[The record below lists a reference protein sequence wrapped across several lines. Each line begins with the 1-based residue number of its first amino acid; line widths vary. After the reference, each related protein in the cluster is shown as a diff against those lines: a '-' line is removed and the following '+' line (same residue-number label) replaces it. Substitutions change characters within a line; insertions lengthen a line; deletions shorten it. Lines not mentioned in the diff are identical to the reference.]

1 MIILKY
7 NHLNISKRGGFVI
20 KAEQLTK
27 RFTPEKGLFD
37 LNFEVK
43 KGEVF
48 GYIGP
53 NGAGKSTTIRH
64 LMGFMKPDKGT
75 TSING
80 LDCWKNAAHVQKH
93 TGYLPGE
100 IVFLEGMTGLGF
112 LELLQKMRN
121 VRNSKRRDELIERL
135 QLDVRTPIRKMSKG
149 MKQKVGI
156 IAAFMHEPDV
166 LILDEPTSGLDP
178 LMQRVFI
185 DLILE
190 EKKKNKTI
198 LMSSHSF
205 QEIERTCDS
214 AGIIK
219 DGKLV
224 ALEDIYSLR
233 SVQRRIFEVKVKR
246 ESDMDFL
253 KESTLQTEV
262 AGKNIVYVT
271 VQGNDQEFIQLLSK
285 CEIDHVDTR
294 PQELEDIF
302 MHYYDRREAMK

>member
-1 MIILKY
+1 MIKVE
-7 NHLNISKRGGFVI
+7 K
-20 KAEQLTK
+20 LTK

-37 LNFEVK
+37 VNFEVK

-64 LMGFMKPDKGT
+64 LMGFMEPDDGIS
-75 TSING
+75 SING
-80 LDCWKNAAHVQKH
+80 LDCWSKSSEVQKRV
-93 TGYLPGE
+93 GYLPGE
-100 IVFLEGMTGLGF
+100 IVFLEGMTGLEF
-112 LELLQKMRN
+112 LKLMQKMRRHREN
-121 VRNSKRRDELIERL
+121 KKRDELIERF
-135 QLDVRTPIRKMSKG
+135 QLDVKTPIRKMSKG

-190 EKKKNKTI
+190 EKKNNKTI
-198 LMSSHSF
+198 VMSSHSF

-219 DGKLV
+219 DGRLV
-224 ALEDIYSLR
+224 ALENMHSLR
-233 SVQRRIFEVKVKR
+233 TVQRRVFEVKVKNDTDI
-246 ESDMDFL
+246 ESIL
-253 KESTLQTEV
+253 GSGLQTESV
-262 AGKNIVYVT
+262 GEKTLHVS
-271 VQGNDQEFIQLLSK
+271 VQGNDQEFIQLLSR
-285 CEIDHVDTR
+285 CEVEHLDTR
-294 PQELEDIF
+294 PQDLEDIF
-302 MHYYDRREAMK
+302 MHYYDRREVGK

>member
-1 MIILKY
+1 MIKV
-7 NHLNISKRGGFVI
+7 K
-20 KAEQLTK
+20 KLTK

-64 LMGFMKPDKGT
+64 LMGFMKPDDGGST
-75 TSING
+75 IND
-80 LDCWKNAAHVQKH
+80 LDCWAKSAEVQKLI
-93 TGYLPGE
+93 GYLPGE
-100 IVFLEGMTGLGF
+100 IVFLEGMNGLDF
-112 LELLQKMRN
+112 LTLMQKMRKQN
-121 VRNSKRRDELIERL
+121 VTQKRDELIERF
-135 QLDVRTPIRKMSKG
+135 QLDVKTPIRKMSKG

-156 IAAFMHEPDV
+156 IAAFMHDPEV

-190 EKKKNKTI
+190 EKQRNKTI

-219 DGKLV
+219 DGRLV
-224 ALEDIYSLR
+224 ALEDIHSLR
-233 SVQRRIFEVKVKR
+233 TVQRRVFEVKVKK
-246 ESDMDFL
+246 ESDV
-253 KESTLQTEV
+253 ETIRQSQLQTEV
-262 AGKNIVYVT
+262 MGKKTVHIT
-271 VQGNDQEFIQLLSK
+271 VQGNDQEFVQLLSQ
-285 CEIDHVDTR
+285 CEVDHVDTR
-294 PQELEDIF
+294 PQDLEDIF
-302 MHYYDRREAMK
+302 MHYYDRKEVVK

>member
-1 MIILKY
+1 MIKVR
-7 NHLNISKRGGFVI
+7 N
-20 KAEQLTK
+20 LTK

-64 LMGFMKPDKGT
+64 LMGFMKPEDGSST
-75 TSING
+75 IND
-80 LDCWKNAAHVQKH
+80 LDCWAKSADVQKLV
-93 TGYLPGE
+93 GYLPGE
-100 IVFLEGMTGLGF
+100 IVFLEGMNGLDF
-112 LELLQKMRN
+112 LTLMQKMRKHN
-121 VRNSKRRDELIERL
+121 VTQKRDELIERF
-135 QLDVRTPIRKMSKG
+135 QLDVKTPIRKMSKG

-156 IAAFMHEPDV
+156 IAAFMHDPEV

-190 EKKKNKTI
+190 EKQRNKTI

-219 DGKLV
+219 DGRLV
-224 ALEDIYSLR
+224 ALEDIHSLR
-233 SVQRRIFEVKVKR
+233 TVQRRVFEVKVKK
-246 ESDMDFL
+246 ESDV
-253 KESTLQTEV
+253 ETIRQSQLQTEV
-262 AGKNIVYVT
+262 MGKKTVHIT
-271 VQGNDQEFIQLLSK
+271 VQGNDQEFVQLLSQ
-285 CEIDHVDTR
+285 CEVEHVDTR
-294 PQELEDIF
+294 PQDLEDIF
-302 MHYYDRREAMK
+302 MHYYDRKEVVK

>member
-1 MIILKY
+1 MGVTMIIVKGL
-7 NHLNISKRGGFVI
+7 S
-20 KAEQLTK
+20 K
-27 RFTPEKGLFD
+27 RFTAEKGLFD
-37 LNFEVK
+37 LNFEVQ

-64 LMGFMKPDKGT
+64 LMGFMKPDSGHS
-75 TSING
+75 SIDG
-80 LDCWKNAAHVQKH
+80 MDCWNNAARIQEQ

-112 LELLQKMRN
+112 LSLVQKMRKQT
-121 VRNSKRRDELIERL
+121 STKRRDELIERF
-135 QLDVRTPIRKMSKG
+135 QLDVKAPIRKMSKG

-156 IAAFMHEPDV
+156 IAAFMHEPQV

-190 EKKKNKTI
+190 EKQNNKTI

-219 DGKLV
+219 DGRLV
-224 ALEDIYSLR
+224 ALEDMHRLR
-233 SVQRRIFEVKVKR
+233 TVQRRVFEVKVKS
-246 ESDMDFL
+246 ENDMNTILHSNLD
-253 KESTLQTEV
+253 TEV
-262 AGKNIVYVT
+262 KGERTVHVT
-271 VQGNDQEFIQLLSK
+271 VQGNDQEFLQLLSG
-285 CEIDHVDTR
+285 CEVQHIDTR
-294 PQELEDIF
+294 PQDLEDIF
-302 MHYYDRREAMK
+302 MHYYDRREVAK

>member
-1 MIILKY
+1 MIKVK
-7 NHLNISKRGGFVI
+7 N
-20 KAEQLTK
+20 LTK

-64 LMGFMKPDKGT
+64 LMGFMKPDDGSS
-75 TSING
+75 SIND
-80 LDCWKNAAHVQKH
+80 LDSWAKSAEVQKLI
-93 TGYLPGE
+93 GYLPGE
-100 IVFLEGMTGLGF
+100 IVFLEGMNGLDF
-112 LELLQKMRN
+112 LNLMQKMR
-121 VRNSKRRDELIERL
+121 KHKMTQKRDELIERF
-135 QLDVRTPIRKMSKG
+135 QLDVKTPIRKMSKG

-156 IAAFMHEPDV
+156 IAAFMHDPEV

-219 DGKLV
+219 DGRLV
-224 ALEDIYSLR
+224 ALEDIHSLR
-233 SVQRRIFEVKVKR
+233 TVQRRVFEVKVKK
-246 ESDMDFL
+246 ESDIEIIHD
-253 KESTLQTEV
+253 SQLQTEIM
-262 AGKNIVYVT
+262 GKKTAHIT
-271 VQGNDQEFIQLLSK
+271 VQGNDQEFIQLLSR
-285 CEIDHVDTR
+285 CEVEHVDTR
-294 PQELEDIF
+294 PQDLEDIF
-302 MHYYDRREAMK
+302 MHYYDRREVTQ

>member
-1 MIILKY
+1 VSL
-7 NHLNISKRGGFVI
+7 LI
-20 KAEQLTK
+20 KVRNLTK

-64 LMGFMKPDKGT
+64 LMGFMKPEDGSST
-75 TSING
+75 IND
-80 LDCWKNAAHVQKH
+80 LDCWAKSADVQKLV
-93 TGYLPGE
+93 GYLPGE
-100 IVFLEGMTGLGF
+100 IVFLEGMNGLDF
-112 LELLQKMRN
+112 LTLMQKMRKHN
-121 VRNSKRRDELIERL
+121 VTQKRDELIERF
-135 QLDVRTPIRKMSKG
+135 QLDVKTPIRKMSKG

-156 IAAFMHEPDV
+156 IAAFMHDPEV

-190 EKKKNKTI
+190 EKQRNKTI

-219 DGKLV
+219 DGRLV
-224 ALEDIYSLR
+224 ALEDIHSLR
-233 SVQRRIFEVKVKR
+233 TVQRRVFEVKVKK
-246 ESDMDFL
+246 ESDV
-253 KESTLQTEV
+253 ETIRQSQLQTEV
-262 AGKNIVYVT
+262 MGKKTVHIT
-271 VQGNDQEFIQLLSK
+271 VQGNDQEFVQLLSQ
-285 CEIDHVDTR
+285 CEVEHVDTR
-294 PQELEDIF
+294 PQDLEDIF
-302 MHYYDRREAMK
+302 MHYYDRKEVVK

>member
-1 MIILKY
+1 MIKVK
-7 NHLNISKRGGFVI
+7 N
-20 KAEQLTK
+20 LTK

-64 LMGFMKPDKGT
+64 LMGFMKPDDGSS
-75 TSING
+75 SIND
-80 LDCWKNAAHVQKH
+80 LDCWAKSAEVQKLI
-93 TGYLPGE
+93 GYLPGE
-100 IVFLEGMTGLGF
+100 IVFLEGMNGLDF
-112 LELLQKMRN
+112 LNLMQKMR
-121 VRNSKRRDELIERL
+121 KHKMTQKRDELIERF
-135 QLDVRTPIRKMSKG
+135 QLDVKTPIRKMSKG

-156 IAAFMHEPDV
+156 IAAFMHDPEV

-219 DGKLV
+219 DGRLV
-224 ALEDIYSLR
+224 ALEDIHSLR
-233 SVQRRIFEVKVKR
+233 TVQRRVFEVKVKK
-246 ESDMDFL
+246 ESDI
-253 KESTLQTEV
+253 ETIHQSQLQTEIM
-262 AGKNIVYVT
+262 GKKTAHIT
-271 VQGNDQEFIQLLSK
+271 VQGNDQEFIQLLSR
-285 CEIDHVDTR
+285 CEVEHVDTR
-294 PQELEDIF
+294 PQDLEDIF
-302 MHYYDRREAMK
+302 MHYYDRREVAQ

>member
-1 MIILKY
+1 MGVTMIIVKGL
-7 NHLNISKRGGFVI
+7 S
-20 KAEQLTK
+20 K
-27 RFTPEKGLFD
+27 RFTAEKGLFD
-37 LNFEVK
+37 LNFEVQ

-64 LMGFMKPDKGT
+64 LMGFMKPDSGHS
-75 TSING
+75 SIDG
-80 LDCWKNAAHVQKH
+80 MDCWNNAARIQEQ

-112 LELLQKMRN
+112 LSLVQKMRKQT
-121 VRNSKRRDELIERL
+121 STKRRDELIERF
-135 QLDVRTPIRKMSKG
+135 QLDVKAPIRKMSKG

-156 IAAFMHEPDV
+156 IAAFMHEPQV

-190 EKKKNKTI
+190 EKQNNKTI

-224 ALEDIYSLR
+224 ALEDMHRLR
-233 SVQRRIFEVKVKR
+233 TVQRRIFEVKVKS
-246 ESDMDFL
+246 ENDMNTILHSNLD
-253 KESTLQTEV
+253 TEV
-262 AGKNIVYVT
+262 KGERTVHVT
-271 VQGNDQEFIQLLSK
+271 VQGNDQEFLQLLSG
-285 CEIDHVDTR
+285 CEVQHIDTR
-294 PQELEDIF
+294 PQDLEDIF
-302 MHYYDRREAMK
+302 MHYYDRREVTK

>member
-1 MIILKY
+1 MIKV
-7 NHLNISKRGGFVI
+7 K
-20 KAEQLTK
+20 QLTK

-64 LMGFMKPDKGT
+64 LMGFMKPDEGSS
-75 TSING
+75 SIND
-80 LDCWKNAAHVQKH
+80 LDCWAKSAEVQKLI
-93 TGYLPGE
+93 GYLPGE
-100 IVFLEGMTGLGF
+100 IVFLEGMNGLDF
-112 LELLQKMRN
+112 LTLMQKMR
-121 VRNSKRRDELIERL
+121 RHKMTQKRDELIERF
-135 QLDVRTPIRKMSKG
+135 QLDVKTPIRKMSKG
-149 MKQKVGI
+149 MKQKLGI
-156 IAAFMHEPDV
+156 IAAFMHDPEV

-190 EKKKNKTI
+190 EKQKNKTI

-219 DGKLV
+219 DGRLV
-224 ALEDIYSLR
+224 ALEDIHSLR
-233 SVQRRIFEVKVKR
+233 SVQRRIFEVKVKN
-246 ESDMDFL
+246 EIDIDTIHQSN
-253 KESTLQTEV
+253 LQTEIM
-262 AGKNIVYVT
+262 GKKTVHVT
-271 VQGNDQEFIQLLSK
+271 VQGNDQEFIQLLSR
-285 CEIDHVDTR
+285 CEVEHVDTR
-294 PQELEDIF
+294 PQDLEDIF
-302 MHYYDRREAMK
+302 MHYYDRREVAK

>member
-1 MIILKY
+1 MIKVE
-7 NHLNISKRGGFVI
+7 R
-20 KAEQLTK
+20 LTK
-27 RFTPEKGLFD
+27 RFTPEKGLF
-37 LNFEVK
+37 NVTFEVK

-64 LMGFMKPDKGT
+64 LMGFMKQDEGRA
-75 TSING
+75 SING
-80 LDCWKNAAHVQKH
+80 LDCWTKSSEVQELV
-93 TGYLPGE
+93 GYLPGE
-100 IVFLEGMTGLGF
+100 IVFLEGMNGLDF
-112 LELLQKMRN
+112 LTLMQKMRKQN
-121 VRNSKRRDELIERL
+121 VTQKRDELIERL
-135 QLDVRTPIRKMSKG
+135 QLDVKTPIRKMSKG

-190 EKKKNKTI
+190 EKQKNKTI

-219 DGKLV
+219 DGRLV
-224 ALEDIYSLR
+224 ALEDIHSLR
-233 SVQRRIFEVKVKR
+233 SVQRRIFEVKVKNETDI
-246 ESDMDFL
+246 ESIHQ
-253 KESTLQTEV
+253 SRLQTLV
-262 AGKNIVYVT
+262 MGKKTIHVT
-271 VQGNDQEFIQLLSK
+271 VQGNDQEFIQLLSR
-285 CEIDHVDTR
+285 CEIEHVDTR
-294 PQELEDIF
+294 PQDLEDIF
-302 MHYYDRREAMK
+302 MHYYDRKEVAK

>member
-1 MIILKY
+1 MIKVE
-7 NHLNISKRGGFVI
+7 K
-20 KAEQLTK
+20 LTK
-27 RFTPEKGLFD
+27 RFTPEKGLFN

-64 LMGFMKPDKGT
+64 LMGFMKPDDGT
-75 TSING
+75 SSING
-80 LDCWKNAAHVQKH
+80 LDCWSKSSEVQKMV
-93 TGYLPGE
+93 GYLPGE
-100 IVFLEGMTGLGF
+100 IVFLEGMTGLEF
-112 LELLQKMRN
+112 LKLMQKMRRYREN
-121 VRNSKRRDELIERL
+121 KKRDELIERF
-135 QLDVRTPIRKMSKG
+135 QLDVKTPIRKMSKG

-190 EKKKNKTI
+190 EKKNNKTI

-219 DGKLV
+219 DGRLV
-224 ALEDIYSLR
+224 ALEDMHSLR
-233 SVQRRIFEVKVKR
+233 TVQRRVFEVKVKNDTDI
-246 ESDMDFL
+246 ESIL
-253 KESTLQTEV
+253 GSGLQTESV
-262 AGKNIVYVT
+262 GKKTLHVT
-271 VQGNDQEFIQLLSK
+271 VQGNDQEFIQLLSR
-285 CEIDHVDTR
+285 CEVEHLDTR
-294 PQELEDIF
+294 PQDLEDIF
-302 MHYYDRREAMK
+302 MHYYDRREVGK

>member
-1 MIILKY
+1 MIKVE
-7 NHLNISKRGGFVI
+7 G
-20 KAEQLTK
+20 LTK
-27 RFTPEKGLFD
+27 AFTPEKGLFD
-37 LNFEVK
+37 LHFEVK

-64 LMGFMKPDKGT
+64 LMGFMKPDSGHA
-75 TSING
+75 SIHG
-80 LDCWKNAAHVQKH
+80 MDCWKDSARIQEQ

-112 LELLQKMRN
+112 LTLIQQMRK
-121 VRNSKRRDELIERL
+121 SKETKRRDELIERF
-135 QLDVRTPIRKMSKG
+135 QLDVKTPIRKMSKG

-156 IAAFMHEPDV
+156 IAAFMHEPEV

-190 EKKKNKTI
+190 EKKKDKTI

-224 ALEDIYSLR
+224 ALEDMHSLR
-233 SVQRRIFEVKVKR
+233 TVQRRVFEVKVKTD
-246 ESDMDFL
+246 EDIEKMVQSSL
-253 KESTLQTEV
+253 LTEV
-262 AGKNIVYVT
+262 RGNRTVHIT
-271 VQGNDQEFIQLLSK
+271 VQGNDQEFIQLLSQ
-285 CEIDHVDTR
+285 CEVQHLDTR
-294 PQELEDIF
+294 PQDLEDIF
-302 MHYYDRREAMK
+302 MHYYDRREVAR

>member
-1 MIILKY
+1 MIK
-7 NHLNISKRGGFVI
+7 V
-20 KAEQLTK
+20 EQLTK

-37 LNFEVK
+37 LNFEVN

-64 LMGFMKPDKGT
+64 LMGFMKPDEGGS
-75 TSING
+75 SING
-80 LDCWKNAAHVQKH
+80 MNCWTNSSDIQKI

-112 LELLQKMRN
+112 LTLLQKMR
-121 VRNSKRRDELIERL
+121 KQTKTIKRDELIERF
-135 QLDVRTPIRKMSKG
+135 QLDVKTPIRKMSKG

-190 EKKKNKTI
+190 EKRKNKTI

-219 DGKLV
+219 DGRLV
-224 ALEDIYSLR
+224 ALEDMHSLR
-233 SVQRRIFEVKVKR
+233 TVQRRVFEVKVKT
-246 ESDMDFL
+246 ETDLDKILHS
-253 KESTLQTEV
+253 SLQTIQ
-262 AGKNIVYVT
+262 AGKKTVHVT
-271 VQGNDQEFIQLLSK
+271 VQGNDQEFIQLLGK
-285 CEIDHVDTR
+285 CEVEHLDTR
-294 PQELEDIF
+294 PQDLEDIF
-302 MHYYDRREAMK
+302 MHYYDRREVAK

>member
-1 MIILKY
+1 VSL
-7 NHLNISKRGGFVI
+7 LI
-20 KAEQLTK
+20 KVRNLTK

-64 LMGFMKPDKGT
+64 LMGFMKPDDGSS
-75 TSING
+75 SINN
-80 LDCWKNAAHVQKH
+80 LDCWAKSAEVQQLI
-93 TGYLPGE
+93 GYLPGE
-100 IVFLEGMTGLGF
+100 IVFLEGMNGLDF
-112 LELLQKMRN
+112 LTLMQKMR
-121 VRNSKRRDELIERL
+121 KQKMTQKGDELIERF
-135 QLDVRTPIRKMSKG
+135 QLDVKTPIRKMSKG

-156 IAAFMHEPDV
+156 IAAFMHDPEV

-219 DGKLV
+219 DGRLV
-224 ALEDIYSLR
+224 ALEDIHSLR
-233 SVQRRIFEVKVKR
+233 TVQRRVFEVKVRKEIDIEIIH
-246 ESDMDFL
+246 ES
-253 KESTLQTEV
+253 KLQTEIM
-262 AGKNIVYVT
+262 GKKTVYIT
-271 VQGNDQEFIQLLSK
+271 VQGNDQEFIQLLSR
-285 CEIDHVDTR
+285 CEVEHVDTR
-294 PQELEDIF
+294 PQDLEDIF
-302 MHYYDRREAMK
+302 MHYYDRREMAQ

>member
-1 MIILKY
+1 MIKVE
-7 NHLNISKRGGFVI
+7 K
-20 KAEQLTK
+20 LTK

-64 LMGFMKPDKGT
+64 LMGFMKPDDGT
-75 TSING
+75 SSING
-80 LDCWKNAAHVQKH
+80 LDCWSNSSEVQKMV
-93 TGYLPGE
+93 GYLPGE
-100 IVFLEGMTGLGF
+100 IVFLEGMTGLEF
-112 LELLQKMRN
+112 LKLMQKMRRQREN
-121 VRNSKRRDELIERL
+121 KKRDELIERF
-135 QLDVRTPIRKMSKG
+135 QLDVKTPIRKMSKG

-190 EKKKNKTI
+190 EKKNNKTI

-219 DGKLV
+219 DGRLV
-224 ALEDIYSLR
+224 ALEDMHSLR
-233 SVQRRIFEVKVKR
+233 TVQRRVFEVKVKNDTDI
-246 ESDMDFL
+246 ESIL
-253 KESTLQTEV
+253 GSGLQTV
-262 AGKNIVYVT
+262 SVGKKTLHVT
-271 VQGNDQEFIQLLSK
+271 VQGNDQEFIQLLSR
-285 CEIDHVDTR
+285 CEVEHLDTR
-294 PQELEDIF
+294 PQDLEDIF
-302 MHYYDRREAMK
+302 MHYYDRREVGK

>member
-1 MIILKY
+1 MIKV
-7 NHLNISKRGGFVI
+7 K
-20 KAEQLTK
+20 KLTK

-64 LMGFMKPDKGT
+64 LMGFMKPDDGSS
-75 TSING
+75 SINDQ
-80 LDCWKNAAHVQKH
+80 DCWTKSAEVQKLI
-93 TGYLPGE
+93 GYLPGE
-100 IVFLEGMTGLGF
+100 IVFLEGMNGLDF
-112 LELLQKMRN
+112 LTLMQKMR
-121 VRNSKRRDELIERL
+121 RHKMTQKRDELIERF
-135 QLDVRTPIRKMSKG
+135 QLDVKTPIRKMSKG

-156 IAAFMHEPDV
+156 IAAFMHDPEV

-190 EKKKNKTI
+190 EKQKNKTI

-219 DGKLV
+219 DGRLV
-224 ALEDIYSLR
+224 ALEDIHSLR
-233 SVQRRIFEVKVKR
+233 TVQRRIFEVKVKY
-246 ESDMDFL
+246 ELDIETIHQS
-253 KESTLQTEV
+253 KLQTEIM
-262 AGKNIVYVT
+262 GKKTIHVT
-271 VQGNDQEFIQLLSK
+271 VQGNDQEFIQLLSR
-285 CEIDHVDTR
+285 CEVEHVDTR
-294 PQELEDIF
+294 PQDLEDIF
-302 MHYYDRREAMK
+302 MHYYDRREVAK

>member
-1 MIILKY
+1 MIKV
-7 NHLNISKRGGFVI
+7 NN
-20 KAEQLTK
+20 LTK

-64 LMGFMKPDKGT
+64 LMGFMKPDDGSS
-75 TSING
+75 SIND
-80 LDCWKNAAHVQKH
+80 LDCWTKSAEVQKL

-100 IVFLEGMTGLGF
+100 IVFLEGMNGLDF
-112 LELLQKMRN
+112 LNLMQKMR
-121 VRNSKRRDELIERL
+121 KHKMTKKRDELIERF
-135 QLDVRTPIRKMSKG
+135 QLDVKTPIRKMSKG

-156 IAAFMHEPDV
+156 IAAFMHDPEV

-219 DGKLV
+219 DGRLV
-224 ALEDIYSLR
+224 ALEDIHSLR
-233 SVQRRIFEVKVKR
+233 TVQRRIFEVKVKK
-246 ESDMDFL
+246 ESDIEIIH
-253 KESTLQTEV
+253 ESQLQTEIM
-262 AGKNIVYVT
+262 GKKTAHIT
-271 VQGNDQEFIQLLSK
+271 VQGNDQEFIQLLSR
-285 CEIDHVDTR
+285 CEVEHVDTR
-294 PQELEDIF
+294 PQDLEDIF
-302 MHYYDRREAMK
+302 MHYYDRREVAK

>member
-1 MIILKY
+1 MIHVKGL
-7 NHLNISKRGGFVI
+7 SKHFSKG
-20 KAEQLTK
+20 
-27 RFTPEKGLFD
+27 KGLFD

-64 LMGFMKPDKGT
+64 LMGFMKPDRGHS
-75 TSING
+75 SING
-80 LDCWKNAAHVQKH
+80 MDCWNNAARIQDQ

-100 IVFLEGMTGLGF
+100 IVFLEGMSGLGF
-112 LELLQKMRN
+112 LSLLQKMRKQETT
-121 VRNSKRRDELIERL
+121 KRRDELIERF
-135 QLDVRTPIRKMSKG
+135 QLDVKTPIRKMSKG

-156 IAAFMHEPDV
+156 IAAFMHDPQV

-190 EKKKNKTI
+190 EKQNNKTI

-224 ALEDIYSLR
+224 ALEDMYLLR
-233 SVQRRIFEVKVKR
+233 SVQRRVFEVKVKS
-246 ESDMDFL
+246 ENDMEHILRSSLDI
-253 KESTLQTEV
+253 EV
-262 AGKNIVYVT
+262 KGARTVHVT
-271 VQGNDQEFIQLLSK
+271 VQGNDQEFVQLLSR
-285 CEIDHVDTR
+285 CEVQHIDTR
-294 PQELEDIF
+294 PQDLEDIF
-302 MHYYDRREAMK
+302 MHYYDRREVEK

>member
-1 MIILKY
+1 MIKV
-7 NHLNISKRGGFVI
+7 K
-20 KAEQLTK
+20 QLTK

-64 LMGFMKPDKGT
+64 LMGFMKPDEGSS
-75 TSING
+75 SIND
-80 LDCWKNAAHVQKH
+80 LDCWAKSAEVQKLI
-93 TGYLPGE
+93 GYLPGE
-100 IVFLEGMTGLGF
+100 IVFLEGMNGLDF
-112 LELLQKMRN
+112 LTLMQKMRRHN
-121 VRNSKRRDELIERL
+121 MTQKRDELIERF
-135 QLDVRTPIRKMSKG
+135 QLDVKTPIRKMSKG

-156 IAAFMHEPDV
+156 IAAFMHDPEV

-190 EKKKNKTI
+190 EKQKNKTI

-219 DGKLV
+219 DGRLV
-224 ALEDIYSLR
+224 ALEDIHSLR
-233 SVQRRIFEVKVKR
+233 TVQRRIFEVKVKN
-246 ESDMDFL
+246 EIDIDTIHQSN
-253 KESTLQTEV
+253 LQTEIM
-262 AGKNIVYVT
+262 GKKTIHVT
-271 VQGNDQEFIQLLSK
+271 VQGNDQEFIQLLSR
-285 CEIDHVDTR
+285 CEVEHVDTR
-294 PQELEDIF
+294 PQDLEDIF
-302 MHYYDRREAMK
+302 MHYYDRREVAK

>member
-1 MIILKY
+1 MIKV
-7 NHLNISKRGGFVI
+7 K
-20 KAEQLTK
+20 QLTK

-64 LMGFMKPDKGT
+64 LMGFMKPDEGSS
-75 TSING
+75 SIND
-80 LDCWKNAAHVQKH
+80 LDCWAKSAEVQKLI
-93 TGYLPGE
+93 GYLPGE
-100 IVFLEGMTGLGF
+100 IVFLEGMNGLDF
-112 LELLQKMRN
+112 LTLMQKMR
-121 VRNSKRRDELIERL
+121 RHKMTQKRDELIERF
-135 QLDVRTPIRKMSKG
+135 QLDVNTPIRKMSKG

-156 IAAFMHEPDV
+156 IAAFMHDPEV

-190 EKKKNKTI
+190 EKQKNKTI

-219 DGKLV
+219 DGRLV
-224 ALEDIYSLR
+224 ALEDIHSLR
-233 SVQRRIFEVKVKR
+233 TVQRRIFEVKVKN
-246 ESDMDFL
+246 EIDIDTIHQSN
-253 KESTLQTEV
+253 LQTEIM
-262 AGKNIVYVT
+262 GKKTIHVT
-271 VQGNDQEFIQLLSK
+271 VQGNDQEFIQLLSR
-285 CEIDHVDTR
+285 CEVEHVDTR
-294 PQELEDIF
+294 PQDLEDIF
-302 MHYYDRREAMK
+302 MHYYDRREVAK

>member
-1 MIILKY
+1 MIVVNGL
-7 NHLNISKRGGFVI
+7 SKRF
-20 KAEQLTK
+20 AEG
-27 RFTPEKGLFD
+27 KGLFN
-37 LNFEVK
+37 LNFEVR

-64 LMGFMKPDKGT
+64 LMGFMKPDSGHS
-75 TSING
+75 SIDG
-80 LDCWKNAAHVQKH
+80 MDCWNNAARIQEQ

-112 LELLQKMRN
+112 LSLIQKLRKQT
-121 VRNSKRRDELIERL
+121 STIRRDELIERF
-135 QLDVRTPIRKMSKG
+135 QLDVKAPIRKMSKG

-156 IAAFMHEPDV
+156 IAAFMHEPQV

-190 EKKKNKTI
+190 EKQKNKTI

-224 ALEDIYSLR
+224 ALEDMHLLR
-233 SVQRRIFEVKVKR
+233 TVQRRVFEVKVKS
-246 ESDMDFL
+246 ENDMETILHSALD
-253 KESTLQTEV
+253 TEV
-262 AGKNIVYVT
+262 KGERTVHVT
-271 VQGNDQEFIQLLSK
+271 VQGNDQEFVQLLSG
-285 CEIDHVDTR
+285 CEVQHIDTR
-294 PQELEDIF
+294 PQDLEDIF
-302 MHYYDRREAMK
+302 MHYYDRREVAK

>member
-1 MIILKY
+1 VSL
-7 NHLNISKRGGFVI
+7 LI
-20 KAEQLTK
+20 KVKNLTK
-27 RFTPEKGLFD
+27 RFTPEKGLFN

-64 LMGFMKPDKGT
+64 LMGFMKPDDGSS
-75 TSING
+75 SIND
-80 LDCWKNAAHVQKH
+80 LDCWAKSAEVQKLI
-93 TGYLPGE
+93 GYLPGE
-100 IVFLEGMTGLGF
+100 IVFLEGMNGLDF
-112 LELLQKMRN
+112 LNLMQKMR
-121 VRNSKRRDELIERL
+121 KHKMTQKRDELIERF
-135 QLDVRTPIRKMSKG
+135 QLDVKTPIRKMSKG

-156 IAAFMHEPDV
+156 IAAFMHDPEV

-219 DGKLV
+219 DGRLV
-224 ALEDIYSLR
+224 ALEDIHSLR
-233 SVQRRIFEVKVKR
+233 TVQRRVFEVKVKK
-246 ESDMDFL
+246 ESDI
-253 KESTLQTEV
+253 EIIHQSQLQTEIMGIKT
-262 AGKNIVYVT
+262 AHIT
-271 VQGNDQEFIQLLSK
+271 VQGNDQEFIQLLSR
-285 CEIDHVDTR
+285 CEVEHVDTR
-294 PQELEDIF
+294 PQDLEDIF
-302 MHYYDRREAMK
+302 MHYYDRREVAQ

>member
-1 MIILKY
+1 MIKVK
-7 NHLNISKRGGFVI
+7 N
-20 KAEQLTK
+20 LTK

-64 LMGFMKPDKGT
+64 LMGFMKPDDGS
-75 TSING
+75 SIIND
-80 LDCWKNAAHVQKH
+80 LDCWAKSAEVQKLI
-93 TGYLPGE
+93 GYLPGE
-100 IVFLEGMTGLGF
+100 IVFLEGMNGLDF
-112 LELLQKMRN
+112 LNLMQKMR
-121 VRNSKRRDELIERL
+121 KHKMTQKRDELIERF
-135 QLDVRTPIRKMSKG
+135 QLDVKTPIRKMSKG

-156 IAAFMHEPDV
+156 IAAFMHDPEV

-219 DGKLV
+219 DGRLV

-233 SVQRRIFEVKVKR
+233 TVQRRIFEVKVKK
-246 ESDMDFL
+246 ESDIEL
-253 KESTLQTEV
+253 IHQSQLQTEIMGEKT
-262 AGKNIVYVT
+262 AHIT
-271 VQGNDQEFIQLLSK
+271 VQGNDQEFIQLLSR
-285 CEIDHVDTR
+285 CEVEHVDTR
-294 PQELEDIF
+294 PQDLEDIF
-302 MHYYDRREAMK
+302 MHYYDRREVAQ